1 MTASPATRTAAD
13 LKEHAMS
20 AGKATKAK
28 SSKKPGPAATEL
40 VPPAEPLSA
49 EPNERTPGKA
59 VAGTVEAPVVPDA
72 VKRSEQG
79 GAESRPE
86 GCETRDLAEDDKP
99 QRS

>member
-1 MTASPATRTAAD
+1 
-13 LKEHAMS
+13 MS
-20 AGKATKAK
+20 AGKGTKAN
-28 SSKKPGPAATEL
+28 SSKKSGPVATDL

-59 VAGTVEAPVVPDA
+59 VAGSVEAPVVPDA
-72 VKRSEQG
+72 IKQSSQG

>member
-1 MTASPATRTAAD
+1 
-13 LKEHAMS
+13 MS
-20 AGKATKAK
+20 AGKGTKAK
-28 SSKKPGPAATEL
+28 SSKKSGPVATEL

-59 VAGTVEAPVVPDA
+59 VVGSVEAPVVPNA
-72 VKRSEQG
+72 VKQSTQG

-86 GCETRDLAEDDKP
+86 GCETRDLAEDEKP

>member
-1 MTASPATRTAAD
+1 
-13 LKEHAMS
+13 MS
-20 AGKATKAK
+20 KGTKANA
-28 SSKKPGPAATEL
+28 SKKPGSAATDL

-49 EPNERTPGKA
+49 EPNERTPERA
-59 VAGTVEAPVVPDA
+59 VAGSAEAPVVPDA
-72 VKRSEQG
+72 IKQSSQG

>member
-1 MTASPATRTAAD
+1 
-13 LKEHAMS
+13 MS
-20 AGKATKAK
+20 AGKSTKANA
-28 SSKKPGPAATEL
+28 SKKSGPVATDL

-49 EPNERTPGKA
+49 EPNDRTPGKA
-59 VAGTVEAPVVPDA
+59 VAGSVQAPVVPEA

-86 GCETRDLAEDDKP
+86 GCETRDLSEDERP